1 MTGKARWLSLC
12 CVTLVAI
19 AVAAPLPAAASTQL
33 TEGQHTGSQTQ
44 SMIGVASRCIS
55 TMKAYRQAIAFIDKR
70 LQRSPAQVTYELS
83 DGESITLLNRTHT
96 LMRFEKR
103 VLEEGMQARER
114 ACTTAL
120 LG

>member
-12 CVTLVAI
+12 YVTVVAI
-19 AVAAPLPAAASTQL
+19 TIAAPLPAAAT
-33 TEGQHTGSQTQ
+33 TQHTGSQTQ

-55 TMKAYRQAIAFIDKR
+55 TMKAYRQAIAFIEKR

-114 ACTTAL
+114 ACTAAL

>member
-12 CVTLVAI
+12 YVTLVAI
-19 AVAAPLPAAASTQL
+19 AVAAPLPAAASTQASD
-33 TEGQHTGSQTQ
+33 GQTQ

-114 ACTTAL
+114 ACTSAL